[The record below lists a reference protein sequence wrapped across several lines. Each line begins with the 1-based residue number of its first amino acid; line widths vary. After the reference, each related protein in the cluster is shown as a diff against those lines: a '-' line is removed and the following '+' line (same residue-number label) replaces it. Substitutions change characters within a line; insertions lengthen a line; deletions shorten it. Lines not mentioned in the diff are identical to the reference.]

1 MRRVSSKCV
10 PLDAC
15 MPASPLCCL
24 QIFDVSVYKKSL
36 PASVR
41 TYPDKSRRINTL
53 QACTLKN
60 GLNRMHLTPRMMLV
74 VLLEAHRCDYGSRC
88 VGEIK
93 RMDVITRGY
102 IRTGYAQTS
111 EDQDKET
118 CMSKRKHTIMAFSAL
133 AVLLLPGAA
142 IAKHGSKVQKSSERA
157 EEANAVLWRN
167 PDDIKSRNLFYG
179 PGGEKDMPHT
189 TYTFEKE
196 DLDGTSPK
204 FIVRDEIGVRWRVK
218 MGREA
223 RSETVASRLVWAVGY
238 STNEDYFL
246 PELHVEGMPE
256 HLRRGQRYINP
267 PGTAHNVR
275 LKRYL
280 ESEKKVGLWRWS
292 DNPFTS
298 TRELNGL
305 RVMMALI
312 NNWDSK
318 DINNSLYYEKHP
330 EGLGGPENIYMVS
343 DLGASFGTTGVS
355 WKRAATDGNLHSFSR
370 SKFMQKASAAYVDL
384 PYPHAPSC
392 SISSTHPI
400 TSCEYTCAGSAG
412 TFPARTSGG

>member
-1 MRRVSSKCV
+1 
-10 PLDAC
+10 

-179 PGGEKDMPHT
+179 PGGEKDTPHT

-196 DLDGTSPK
+196 DMDGTSPK
-204 FIVRDEIGVRWRVK
+204 FIVRDEIGVRWKLKWDARRV
-218 MGREA
+218 
-223 RSETVASRLVWAVGY
+223 
-238 STNEDYFL
+238 
-246 PELHVEGMPE
+246 
-256 HLRRGQRYINP
+256 
-267 PGTAHNVR
+267 
-275 LKRYL
+275 LKRWPQDWSGPSVTPPMKTISCRSYTSKECPSTFAVDSNL
-280 ESEKKVGLWRWS
+280 SIPKV
-292 DNPFTS
+292 
-298 TRELNGL
+298 
-305 RVMMALI
+305 
-312 NNWDSK
+312 
-318 DINNSLYYEKHP
+318 
-330 EGLGGPENIYMVS
+330 
-343 DLGASFGTTGVS
+343 
-355 WKRAATDGNLHSFSR
+355 
-370 SKFMQKASAAYVDL
+370 Q
-384 PYPHAPSC
+384 
-392 SISSTHPI
+392 
-400 TSCEYTCAGSAG
+400 
-412 TFPARTSGG
+412 RTMSG